1 MLAIVIAFHPRP
13 CGSFSSSD
21 YPSSLWQP
29 LLPAIARGAGGSDR
43 CHRNQ
48 RSLIGHEIARRRSRN
63 RNRLVARGPP
73 LASSSAKQTSA
84 PSRPPK
90 NYCFRSDGGADCA
103 ARSGRIRHRRP
114 ARTAAGTAAGTAEV
128 TAMLQRLG
136 QADNVVRLSIVKTQP
151 TWPVPRKLALA
162 WPTMVLISLPADT
175 VRRRI

>member
-43 CHRNQ
+43 CHRNE

-103 ARSGRIRHRRP
+103 GRSGRRRHRRP
-114 ARTAAGTAAGTAEV
+114 ARIAAGTAEV
-128 TAMLQRLG
+128 TARLQRLG
-136 QADNVVRLSIVKTQP
+136 QADNVVRLYRENSAD
-151 TWPVPRKLALA
+151 LAGAAKAGPGLA
-162 WPTMVLISLPADT
+162 GDGLDQLTGRHRAPPYMS
-175 VRRRI
+175 